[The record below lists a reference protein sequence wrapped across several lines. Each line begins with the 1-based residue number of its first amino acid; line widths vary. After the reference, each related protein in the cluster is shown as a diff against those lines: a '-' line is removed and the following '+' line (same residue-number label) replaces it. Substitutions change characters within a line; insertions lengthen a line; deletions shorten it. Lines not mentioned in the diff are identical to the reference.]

1 MTSPTVTSIES
12 HVAVVDLAPDVSV
25 SLVSSPVAVLDAE
38 SGVLVSSPS
47 STVAVSASQSPVSVA
62 ATSVTVAVGVAGIAN
77 TAASDLTYPASVPI
91 SGQRVV
97 LYDPV
102 AAGWIYAD
110 RTVSAHAGATVAVS
124 TAAIQAGAVGA
135 ARLSGVLDEPTWNW
149 PAPCTLWL
157 DLAGHLTEAPPESGF
172 LREIARAITPS
183 RIIIEPEPAIAL
195 G

>member
-1 MTSPTVTSIES
+1 MARELRLLLPKRHLVFPGE
-12 HVAVVDLAPDVSV
+12 AVPRVRLPLLAPGQRESTGADGASAYEIAVAAGFV
-25 SLVSSPVAVLDAE
+25 GTQAEWLASLKGADGTA
-38 SGVLVSSPS
+38 
-47 STVAVSASQSPVSVA
+47 AVSE
-62 ATSVTVAVGVAGIAN
+62 
-77 TAASDLTYPASVPI
+77 LEYPASVTI

-97 LYDPV
+97 VYHP
-102 AAGWIYAD
+102 ASGGWIYAD